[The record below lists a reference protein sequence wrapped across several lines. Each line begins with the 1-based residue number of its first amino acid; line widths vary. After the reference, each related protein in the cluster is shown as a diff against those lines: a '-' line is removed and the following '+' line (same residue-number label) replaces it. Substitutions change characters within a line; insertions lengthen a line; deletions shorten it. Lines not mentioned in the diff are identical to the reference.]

1 MGIALLGTRWRC
13 FRRRRRRR
21 SRWEFQPVEHAALGS
36 RLFLRALHRLGRP
49 LASPFGRARPKTVEH
64 SPPRLSLDRGLR
76 LASAA
81 AVANITR
88 ARILAH
94 LACGSRPGREAFH
107 ALPPRPLR
115 NTAPPPHPPPPRH
128 TPRP

>member
-1 MGIALLGTRWRC
+1 MRLSDWNSDVCSSDLRAAKIMGMALLGTRWRF

-21 SRWEFQPVEHAALGS
+21 ARWEFQPVEQAALGS
-36 RLFLRALHRLGRP
+36 GLFLRALHRLGRP

-94 LACGSRPGREAFH
+94 LA
-107 ALPPRPLR
+107 
-115 NTAPPPHPPPPRH
+115 
-128 TPRP
+128 